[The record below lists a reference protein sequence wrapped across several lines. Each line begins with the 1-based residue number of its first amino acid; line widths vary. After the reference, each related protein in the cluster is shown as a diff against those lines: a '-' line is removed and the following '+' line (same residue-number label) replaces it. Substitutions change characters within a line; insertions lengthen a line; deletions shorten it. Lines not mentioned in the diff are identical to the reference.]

1 MSVLIKNCRIVDE
14 EKDLFGDLYIKDEK
28 IDNYG
33 RDLNYDAY
41 TIDAKGLVVMPA
53 FVDMHAHFRDPGY
66 TYKEDLH
73 SGSLAAL
80 KGGYTC
86 VNLMGNTN
94 PICSGMN
101 VVNYVLNKAK
111 ELNLIDIHQTVSITK
126 SFDGKSLEHLDYVDD
141 NVKFISDDGKG
152 VQSNLTMYLAMVKAK
167 EKGLTIIAHEEDN
180 GIVTINTRLS
190 ENLMTFRDIYLAKLT
205 GASLHLA
212 HVSTKEAIEGIRKA
226 KRKIQN
232 LTCEVTPH
240 HLALYSYDYKVN
252 PPIREKE
259 DVLEI
264 IDGIKDGTVDIIATD
279 HAPHSM
285 QDKEKGAPGI
295 SGLETAFPVCYTKL
309 VKSEEIS
316 LNRLSQL
323 MSSKP
328 AQMLGVKKGKIQ
340 VGYDGDVVIVDLEKK
355 VKINKD
361 EFLSKGKNTP
371 FDGMEFYGEVIA
383 TIRKGEI
390 KYKKGSVKF
399 DNR

>member
-1 MSVLIKNCRIVDE
+1 MNVLIKNCRIVDE
-14 EKDLFGDLYIKDEK
+14 EKDLFGDLYIKDGK

-33 RDLNYDAY
+33 KDLNYDAY

-53 FVDMHAHFRDPGY
+53 FVDMHVHLRDPGY

-94 PICSGMN
+94 PICSDMK

-126 SFDGKSLEHLDYVDD
+126 NFDGKSLEHLDYIEDS
-141 NVKFISDDGKG
+141 VKFISDDGKG
-152 VQSNLTMYLAMVKAK
+152 VQSNLTMYLAMIKAK

-180 GIVTINTRLS
+180 EIVTINTRLS

-205 GASLHLA
+205 GAWLHLA

-226 KRKIQN
+226 KGEIQN

-240 HLALYSYDYKVN
+240 HLALYNYDYKVN

-264 IDGIKDGTVDIIATD
+264 IKGIKDGTVDIIATD

-285 QDKEKGAPGI
+285 QDKEKGSPGI

-309 VKSEEIS
+309 VKSEEIT

-340 VGYDGDVVIVDLEKK
+340 AGYDGDVVIVDLEKK
-355 VKINKD
+355 VKINKG

-383 TIRKGEI
+383 TIRKGEV
-390 KYKKGSVKF
+390 KYKKGSDKF